1 MDKQKVQLIIRNIE
15 ILLDNLK
22 AELYA
27 DSPIPEKKINNTLI
41 DDYDEI
47 YDE

>member
-1 MDKQKVQLIIRNIE
+1 MDNQKIELIIRNIE

-22 AELYA
+22 AELYS
-27 DSPIPEKKINNTLI
+27 DNSITEEKFNNTFI